1 MGSAQPATDADVEFF
16 FDPVCPYCW
25 VASLWLKDV
34 ADQRGLAVRWRF
46 LSVRLLNE
54 ASEGEDPHPRA
65 HQRGLEMLRVCAA
78 VREGEGPEVI
88 RELYTAMGQAVWDSE
103 PAGSEIEDVFED
115 VARGRDLTAVLRR
128 CDLPVAYAT
137 EAEDDSWDDLLRA
150 ERDHALARVGG
161 RTGTPVIS
169 FEPPEGPAFFGPV
182 LSAPLRGDEATELW
196 DAVRTVVDAPGF
208 SGLRRSVRELP
219 RAPLTAV
226 VEDRTIGGG
235 A

>member
-1 MGSAQPATDADVEFF
+1 MRSDQAATDADVEFF
-16 FDPVCPYCW
+16 FDPACPYCW

-34 ADQRGLAVRWRF
+34 ADQRGFAIRWRF

-54 ASEGEDPHPRA
+54 ASEGEDPHPHA

-78 VREGEGPEVI
+78 VREREGPEVI

-103 PAGSEIEDVFED
+103 PAGKHIEDVFED
-115 VARGRDLTAVLRR
+115 VAREHDLAGVLRR
-128 CDLPVAYAT
+128 CDLPTAYA
-137 EAEDDSWDDLLRA
+137 AAANDDSWDDLLRT
-150 ERDHALARVGG
+150 ERDDALARVGG

-182 LSAPLRGDEATELW
+182 LSAPLHGDEAAQLW

-208 SGLRRSVRELP
+208 SGLQRSVRELP
-219 RAPLTAV
+219 HTPLTAAV
-226 VEDRTIGGG
+226 DDRTLT
-235 A
+235 